1 MTTMADPNVLAER
14 YVLGEVLGKGG
25 MGTVYAAHDRV
36 LGREV
41 AVKLLDVANAPVHA
55 LERFRREGQLLAGL
69 SHPNIVTIFDFGT
82 DEHTAWLVMELLPGP
97 TLERLLADQ
106 GPLRVERVISYG
118 KQCATALAA
127 AHAAGITHRDV
138 KPANLML
145 AGDGRC
151 VLVDLG
157 IARLAGAT
165 TSAQPALTQT
175 GLILGSVAFVA
186 PEVITGGIPGP
197 QADLYA
203 LGAVLFSLLTGHPPF
218 AGDTSAATLGQH
230 VYAPP
235 PRPRRARADTPAVLD
250 DLVVCLLA
258 KDPDSRPDATA
269 VVATLA
275 RTDVAEGAVDMATAP
290 MPVPGTATTSF
301 GAEPP
306 QARTRMLTTSAPMTV
321 GGSGRRRTRRS
332 IALLAALVAAAA
344 AVAGLLATSN
354 NEPSPTAH
362 PALTSST
369 AQPSPTSAQTPTPTP
384 AITTAAPSP
393 TVVTSPTAAASSS
406 SSAEALAALA
416 SAITSVADSGEL
428 DGKQAKEAQRWVD
441 DFNRE
446 LGKSDPQDLGNRVD
460 ELDGRLSDYRD
471 QEQLSSAGYDLLK
484 ARLDDLRNTL

>member
-25 MGTVYAAHDRV
+25 MGTVYAAHDRI

-106 GPLRVERVISYG
+106 GPLRVDRVISYG
-118 KQCATALAA
+118 RQCATALAA

-165 TSAQPALTQT
+165 TNAQPALTQT

-230 VYAPP
+230 VYAPA
-235 PRPRRARADTPAVLD
+235 PRPGTTRGDTPAALD

-258 KDPDSRPDATA
+258 KDPDSRPDATGVA
-269 VVATLA
+269 ATLA
-275 RTDVAEGAVDMATAP
+275 RMHEADAVDQATAP
-290 MPVPGTATTSF
+290 MPVTPTITTAF

-306 QARTRMLTTSAPMTV
+306 LARTRLLTPAAPMTV
-321 GGSGRRRTRRS
+321 GGHGRRRPRRG
-332 IALLAALVAAAA
+332 IVLLAALVAAAA
-344 AVAGLLATSN
+344 VAAAAAGLLATSN
-354 NEPSPTAH
+354 NDPRPIAQPAPTSAR
-362 PALTSST
+362 T
-369 AQPSPTSAQTPTPTP
+369 QPSPAAVQTPTRAP
-384 AITTAAPSP
+384 AITTAAPGP
-393 TVVTSPTAAASSS
+393 TAASSS
-406 SSAEALAALA
+406 SSAEALSALA

-428 DGKQAKEAQRWVD
+428 DSKQAREAQRWVD
-441 DFNRE
+441 DFNQE
-446 LGKSDPQDLGNRVD
+446 LGKNNPQDLGSKID

-471 QEQLSSAGYDLLK
+471 QEKLSSAGYDLLK
-484 ARLDDLRNTL
+484 ARLDDLRSTL